1 MSSPPVEH
9 FALLQEMLSAFQS
22 FRPDLP
28 FDQRI
33 SGLLADYTAK
43 YPAFAPLLS
52 TIELLEWTPSYAIL
66 VDRTHN
72 VMFTVAQNPLKG
84 LGTGEIRQA
93 GMTKELFT
101 IRQKYLEWKEKLG
114 QEVQVVA
121 SGQGLGGA
129 VVSALSDLEKD
140 LKAHSF
146 QPSGPGLKDPE
157 KRLQLLEAAGLPDT
171 PPELTVY
178 QSSESSPSYVPAKAE
193 SVVMVAAA
201 QPADSL
207 KELLGPAELEPDVPK
222 QLYTMVDCP
231 DIKSIS
237 IDAETGLIRLESC
250 EGPLAFDPQFTAAD
264 IATVFYFV
272 YTNPDMCVF
281 SLDPADPK
289 NPDGKYLRKV
299 YYPAELEGTVL
310 GEVLWRADWKLKQLD
325 QGAWFD
331 EETNERQPIPDFQS
345 GLDFAKTDKPGG
357 VAYWRMW
364 FVIDKVSF
372 AKAVSR
378 TGITLECRE
387 VKIRVEARTLTPDP
401 TKRSGFSDLPTPTSA
416 GCSKFSKYLTDNFDE
431 VCRKVPE
438 IKRLRQLAIIK
449 GFAEW
454 VRDMLQVP
462 KELLN
467 LDRLRSMMPRVPTD
481 YPIDKVPKLTNTVSE
496 PYQGMIKRLVVSGG
510 VEMTKAALEE
520 VQVEVQGECKKRLDA
535 VGVYGASHE
544 ELMGW
549 LLEPETAP
557 GSEDEGES
565 VGFMQLFQPRKCQ
578 AEGCAVVVAMH
589 VPQPGFSLPF
599 ASQAPVTPYAFEG
612 KVYCPLHHP
621 RRCNAPVCSLACT
634 IILPNQRFLEV
645 GESRFHQECFKCY
658 ICAEPFVDGKCARD
672 GVGFCHRACAEKKA
686 APPVEEEK
694 KEPAA
699 AKKAGKAGDSKPG
712 KAAGKPGKAAGKPG
726 KAGDKKAGK
735 K

>member
-22 FRPDLP
+22 FKPDLP
-28 FDQRI
+28 LDQRI
-33 SGLLADYTAK
+33 SGLLTDYIAK
-43 YPAFAPLLS
+43 YPSFAPLLS
-52 TIELLEWTPSYAIL
+52 TIELLEWTPAYAIL

-84 LGTGEIRQA
+84 LGAGEIRQA

-114 QEVQVVA
+114 QDVKVVA

-140 LKAHSF
+140 LKAHAF

-157 KRLQLLEAAGLPDT
+157 KRLQLLQAAGLPDT
-171 PPELTVY
+171 PPEMTVY
-178 QSSESSPSYVPAKAE
+178 QSSDSAGSYVPAKVE

-201 QPADSL
+201 QPANSL
-207 KELLGPAELEPDVPK
+207 KELLGPAATEPDVPK
-222 QLYTMVDCP
+222 QLYTMVECP
-231 DIKSIS
+231 DIKAIS
-237 IDAETGLIRLESC
+237 IDAETGLIRLESQ

-272 YTNPDMCVF
+272 YTNPEMCVF
-281 SLDPADPK
+281 SLDPADPVH
-289 NPDGKYLRKV
+289 PDGKYLRKV

-331 EETNERQPIPDFQS
+331 EETNERRPIEEFKS
-345 GLDFAKTDKPGG
+345 GLDYAKTDKPGG
-357 VAYWRMW
+357 TEYWRMW
-364 FVIDKVSF
+364 FVIDKVRF

-378 TGITLECRE
+378 TGVTLECRE

-401 TKRSGFSDLPTPTSA
+401 TKRTGFSDLPTPASA
-416 GCSKFSKYLTDNFDE
+416 GCSKFSRYLTEHFDE
-431 VCRKVPE
+431 VCVRVPE

-467 LDRLRSMMPRVPTD
+467 LDRLRSLMPRVPAD
-481 YPIDKVPKLTNTVSE
+481 YPSGKVPQLTNTITE
-496 PYQGMIKRLVVSGG
+496 PYQGMIKRLVVTGG
-510 VEMTKAALEE
+510 VEITKAEIEE
-520 VQVEVQGECKKRLDA
+520 IEITEVQGEWKRRLDA
-535 VGVYGASHE
+535 VGLFGASHE

-565 VGFMQLFQPRKCQ
+565 MGFMQLFQPRKCQ
-578 AEGCAVVVAMH
+578 AEGCSTVVSMK
-589 VPQPGFSLPF
+589 VPQTGTSLPF
-599 ASQAPVTPYAFEG
+599 ASKAPITPYSFEN
-612 KVYCPLHHP
+612 KVYCPYHHP
-621 RRCNAPVCSLACT
+621 RKCNAPACSASCP

-645 GESRFHQECFKCY
+645 GDFRFHEACFKCY
-658 ICAEPFVDGKCARD
+658 ICGEVFVDGKCARD
-672 GVGFCHRACAEKKA
+672 GVGFCHKACAEKKA
-686 APPVEEEK
+686 APPAPVEEEK
-694 KEPAA
+694 KEPVAG
-699 AKKAGKAGDSKPG
+699 KKAGK
-712 KAAGKPGKAAGKPG
+712 
-726 KAGDKKAGK
+726 
-735 K
+735 

>member
-22 FRPDLP
+22 FQPDLP
-28 FDQRI
+28 LDQRI

-114 QEVQVVA
+114 QEVKVVA

-140 LKAHSF
+140 LQAHAF
-146 QPSGPGLKDPE
+146 QPSGPGVKDPE
-157 KRLQLLEAAGLPDT
+157 KRLQILEAAGLPDT

-178 QSSESSPSYVPAKAE
+178 QSSDSSSTYVPARVE
-193 SVVMVAAA
+193 SVVMVAAP

-207 KELLGPAELEPDVPK
+207 KELLGPAEMEPDVPK

-237 IDAETGLIRLESC
+237 IDAETGLIRLESL

-272 YTNPDMCVF
+272 YTSPDMCVF
-281 SLDPADPK
+281 SLDPADPR

-331 EETNERQPIPDFQS
+331 EETNERQLISDFQS

-372 AKAVSR
+372 EKAVSR
-378 TGITLECRE
+378 TGVTLECRE

-401 TKRSGFSDLPTPTSA
+401 TKRSGFSDLPTPASA
-416 GCSKFSKYLTDNFDE
+416 GCSKFSKYLTENFDE
-431 VCRKVPE
+431 LCLKVPE

-467 LDRLRSMMPRVPTD
+467 LDRLHSMMPKVPTD

-496 PYQGMIKRLVVSGG
+496 PYQGMVKRFVVSGG
-510 VEMTKAALEE
+510 VEITKAELEE
-520 VQVEVQGECKKRLDA
+520 VEVEVQGECRKRLDA

-578 AEGCAVVVAMH
+578 VEDCAVVVAMH
-589 VPQPGFSLPF
+589 VPQTGSSLPF
-599 ASQAPVTPYAFEG
+599 ASKAPVTPYAFEG

-621 RRCNAPVCSLACT
+621 RRCNAPVCGLACT

-645 GESRFHQECFKCY
+645 GGFRFHEQCFKCY
-658 ICAEPFVDGKCARD
+658 ICGEPFADGKCARD
-672 GVGFCHRACAEKKA
+672 GVGFCHRVCAEKKA
-686 APPVEEEK
+686 TPPVEEEK
-694 KEPAA
+694 KEPVA
-699 AKKAGKAGDSKPG
+699 AKKAGDNKPGKAGAKPG
-712 KAAGKPGKAAGKPG
+712 KAAGKQG